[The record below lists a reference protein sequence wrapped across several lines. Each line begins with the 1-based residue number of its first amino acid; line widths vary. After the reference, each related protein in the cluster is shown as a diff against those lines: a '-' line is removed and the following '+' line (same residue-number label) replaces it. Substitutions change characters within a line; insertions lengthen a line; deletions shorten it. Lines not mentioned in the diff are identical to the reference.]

1 MDMEMMMV
9 HSCGGGDIVVV
20 VKMVDM
26 LQYGKGSGDMIVEM
40 LLERWI

>member
-9 HSCGGGDIVVV
+9 HSCGGGEIVVIV

-26 LQYGKGSGDMIVEM
+26 LQDG
-40 LLERWI
+40 